1 MIRILLIRHATTEL
15 QGKLLYGRM
24 PGICLSAD
32 GYREAAR
39 LADALR
45 TRYKLDRVVASPL
58 ERAQETARAIA
69 AAAHKDVETDE
80 RLTEL
85 DHGDWVGRTFEELEN
100 LQEWKTYNS
109 SRGTASAPRG
119 ESTLQAQ
126 ARAWAAVED
135 LRRNHSGAT
144 VALVSHGDIIRALL
158 VLLLGMPLD
167 LIWRIDVL
175 PASVSEVSV
184 YSQGATVHN
193 INLTY

>member
-1 MIRILLIRHATTEL
+1 
-15 QGKLLYGRM
+15 M

-144 VALVSHGDIIRALL
+144 IALVSHGDIIRALL